1 MVKPHFCEKTFSH
14 LEDYEDCFVWVAH
27 GVRPK
32 LMANLFYV
40 GTPIVR
46 KHINIVSNILS
57 NKDKL
62 YVIYIHTPTSECLK
76 SVIENFKD
84 IPNIQ
89 QICGVVDG
97 TQMPLSYR
105 LVKRIIIVV
114 NYYYNHKHIMNIA
127 L

>member
-1 MVKPHFCEKTFSH
+1 LFCK
-14 LEDYEDCFVWVAH
+14 VAH

-32 LMANLFYV
+32 LVANLFYARA
-40 GTPIVR
+40 PIVR
-46 KHINIVSNILS
+46 KYINIVFDILS

-62 YVIYIHTPTSECLK
+62 YVVYIHTLTSECFK
-76 SVIENFKD
+76 FVIEIFKD

-89 QICGVVDG
+89 QVCGVADG
-97 TQMPLSYR
+97 IHLLLSYR

-114 NYYYNHKHIMNIA
+114 SYYYNHKHIMNIA